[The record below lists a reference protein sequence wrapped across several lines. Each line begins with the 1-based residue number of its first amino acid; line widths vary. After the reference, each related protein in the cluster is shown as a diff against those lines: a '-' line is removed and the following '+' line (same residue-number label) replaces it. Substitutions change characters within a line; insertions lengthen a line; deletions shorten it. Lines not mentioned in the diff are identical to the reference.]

1 MTALAASET
10 AMYALT
16 GSETMWAA
24 VVASST
30 AMKAVAGSETAM
42 QCVCG
47 DEVAMK
53 AVVESETAMAVIGQ
67 SEAIEVKFLAA
78 LAGYAAYIEISDYAG
93 LVANS
98 PAFAAVVSN
107 ETAMRIVAASENAMA
122 AVAVSKVALRIIM
135 SVTAAMEAVET
146 SETATAALAA
156 SPLKTSSVYTCR
168 TNMWTYQNTK
178 SLYLISAKQSVTNS
192 TSHLF
197 YVSPTARDNRQI
209 YIQASLCYNKEYAY
223 NHFMRKLNDYTN
235 YTSNVNVTYTYILLD

>member
-1 MTALAASET
+1 
-10 AMYALT
+10 
-16 GSETMWAA
+16 
-24 VVASST
+24 
-30 AMKAVAGSETAM
+30 MKAVA
-42 QCVCG
+42 
-47 DEVAMK
+47 
-53 AVVESETAMAVIGQ
+53 ESETAMAVIGQ

-78 LAGYAAYIEISDYAG
+78 LAGYAAYMEISDYAG

-168 TNMWTYQNTK
+168 TTTWTDQNTK
-178 SLYLISAKQSVTNS
+178 SLYLISAKQSVINS
-192 TSHLF
+192 TGYSF
-197 YVSPTARDNRQI
+197 YVQPTARDNRQI
-209 YIQASLCYNKEYAY
+209 YIQASLCCNKEYAY
-223 NHFMRKLNDYTN
+223 NRFMRKLSDYTN
-235 YTSNVNVTYTYILLD
+235 YTSNVNVTYTYILLN